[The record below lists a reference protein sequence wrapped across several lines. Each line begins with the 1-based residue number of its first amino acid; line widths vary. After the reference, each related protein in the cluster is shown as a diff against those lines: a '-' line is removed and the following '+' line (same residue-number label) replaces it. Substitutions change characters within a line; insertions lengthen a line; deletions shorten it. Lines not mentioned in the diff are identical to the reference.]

1 MVHSGVVARINA
13 PLMGVVLCRPKNVA
27 RLNAVNPS
35 RPRPIKTTRL
45 FFTVLRRNL
54 PARPKISTSNRVEI
68 EKRSMEA
75 LMGAMLLM
83 M

>member
-1 MVHSGVVARINA
+1 
-13 PLMGVVLCRPKNVA
+13 MGVVVCSPKKVA

-35 RPRPIKTTRL
+35 KPRPIKASRL
-45 FFTVLRRNL
+45 FFSVLRRNL